1 VVFSQLAEPNNI
13 MTRRRAAKIIATL
26 GPASSTPEEIR
37 ALHVAGADLFR
48 LNFSHGERAE
58 HRARY
63 EAVRRLE
70 RELGRPIGILVDL
83 QGPKIRV
90 GKFRGGKVALEAGKP
105 LRLDLDAKEGD
116 AKRASLPHPE
126 VFSAL
131 APGQIVLLDDGRLRL
146 KVERVGGDFAETTV
160 LTGGTLGERKGVN
173 LPGAILPLSALTE
186 KDRRD
191 LDFALTL
198 GADWIALS
206 FVQRPDD
213 VAELKKLVGNRAA
226 IMAKIE
232 KPQALDRLQEILELS
247 DAVMVAR
254 GDLGV
259 ELPPEDVPSLQKQI
273 VRGGRKAGKPVVVA
287 TQMLDSMVREPA
299 PTRAEASDV
308 ANAVYDG
315 ADAVMLSAETAA
327 GAFPVASVEMMDRII
342 RRVEQDPSYRLLMDA
357 NRPPPQATASDAI
370 TLAAREVAET
380 VAAACVVTYTSS
392 GSTAQRA
399 SRERPPVPILCLTGR
414 TQTARRMTLSWGVH
428 CFFSHDVSTIDEMV
442 AYAQESAKATGI
454 AKSGERIVI
463 TAGMPFGTP
472 GATNMLRVAWVD

>member
-1 VVFSQLAEPNNI
+1 MKQ
-13 MTRRRAAKIIATL
+13 RRSAKIIATL
-26 GPASSTPEEIR
+26 GPASTTPEQIR
-37 ALHVAGADLFR
+37 ALHAAGADVFR
-48 LNFSHGERAE
+48 MNFSHGERAD

-63 EAVRRLE
+63 DAVRRLE

-90 GKFRGGKVALEAGKP
+90 GKFAGGKVALTAGKP
-105 LRLDLDAKEGD
+105 LRLDLDPAPGD
-116 AKRASLPHPE
+116 EKRASLPHPE
-126 VFSAL
+126 VFAAL
-131 APGQIVLLDDGRLRL
+131 APGQLVLLDDGRLRL
-146 KVERVGGDFAETTV
+146 KVETVGTDFAETTV
-160 LTGGTLGERKGVN
+160 LTGGTLSERKGVN

-186 KDRRD
+186 KDLRD

-213 VAELKKLVGNRAA
+213 VAELRKLVGNRAA

-232 KPQALDRLQEILELS
+232 KPQALDRLDQIVDLS

-273 VRGGRKAGKPVVVA
+273 VRAGRKAGKPVVVA
-287 TQMLDSMVREPA
+287 TQMLESMVRDPA

-315 ADAVMLSAETAA
+315 ADAVMLSAETAS
-327 GAFPVASVEMMDRII
+327 GAYPTESVAMMDRII
-342 RRVEQDPSYRLLMDA
+342 RRVEQDPTYRLIMDA
-357 NRPPPQATASDAI
+357 NHPPPQATAADAI
-370 TLAAREVAET
+370 TLAAREVAQT
-380 VAAACVVTYTSS
+380 IAAACIVTYTSS

-399 SRERPPVPILCLTGR
+399 SRERPAVPILCLTGR
-414 TQTARRMTLSWGVH
+414 TQTARRMTLSWGVQ
-428 CFFSHDVSTIDEMV
+428 CYFSHDVSTIDEMV
-442 AYAQESAKATGI
+442 AYAQESAKGTGI

-472 GATNMLRVAWVD
+472 GATNMLRVAWVE

>member
-1 VVFSQLAEPNNI
+1 MNQ
-13 MTRRRAAKIIATL
+13 RRSAKIIATL
-26 GPASSTPEEIR
+26 GPASTTPEQIR
-37 ALHVAGADLFR
+37 ALHAAGADVFR
-48 LNFSHGERAE
+48 MNFSHGERAD

-63 EAVRRLE
+63 DAVRRLE

-90 GKFRGGKVALEAGKP
+90 GKFAGGKVALMAGKP
-105 LRLDLDAKEGD
+105 LRLDLDIAPGD
-116 AKRASLPHPE
+116 ETRAPLPHPE
-126 VFSAL
+126 VFQAL
-131 APGQIVLLDDGRLRL
+131 APGQLVLLDDGRLRL
-146 KVERVGGDFAETTV
+146 KVEKVGADFADTV
-160 LTGGTLGERKGVN
+160 VMTGGTLSERKGVN

-186 KDRRD
+186 KDLRD

-213 VAELKKLVGNRAA
+213 VAELRKLVGNRAA

-232 KPQALDRLQEILELS
+232 KPQALDRLDQIVDLS

-273 VRGGRKAGKPVVVA
+273 VRAGRKAGKPVVVA
-287 TQMLDSMVREPA
+287 TQMLESMVRDPA

-315 ADAVMLSAETAA
+315 ADAVMLSAETAS
-327 GAFPVASVEMMDRII
+327 GAYPAESVAMMDRII
-342 RRVEQDPSYRLLMDA
+342 RRVEHDPTYRLIMDA
-357 NRPPPQATASDAI
+357 NHPPPQATAADAI
-370 TLAAREVAET
+370 TLAAREVAQT
-380 VAAACVVTYTSS
+380 IGAACIVTYTSS

-399 SRERPPVPILCLTGR
+399 SRERPAVPILCLTGR
-414 TQTARRMTLSWGVH
+414 TQTARRMTLAWGVQ
-428 CFFSHDVSTIDEMV
+428 CYFSHDVSTIDEMV
-442 AYAQESAKATGI
+442 AYAQESAKGTGI

-472 GATNMLRVAWVD
+472 GATNMLRVAWVE

>member
-1 VVFSQLAEPNNI
+1 MQQ
-13 MTRRRAAKIIATL
+13 RRAAKIIATL
-26 GPASSTPEEIR
+26 GPASSTPDRIR
-37 ALHVAGADLFR
+37 ALHAAGADLFR
-48 LNFSHGERAE
+48 LNFSHGERAD

-63 EAVRRLE
+63 DAVRKLE
-70 RELGRPIGILVDL
+70 RELGRPIGLLVDL

-90 GKFRGGKVALEAGKP
+90 GKFAGGKVALGEGKA
-105 LRLDLDAKEGD
+105 LRLDLDPAPGD
-116 AKRASLPHPE
+116 GRRAPLPHPE
-126 VFSAL
+126 VFA
-131 APGQIVLLDDGRLRL
+131 AMKPGQFVLLDDGRLRL
-146 KVERVGGDFAETTV
+146 KVEKVGADFAETIV
-160 LTGGTLGERKGVN
+160 VTGGVLGERKGVN

-186 KDRRD
+186 KDLRD
-191 LDFALTL
+191 LDFALSL

-213 VAELKKLVGNRAA
+213 VAELRKLVGNRAA
-226 IMAKIE
+226 IMSKIE
-232 KPQALDRLQEILELS
+232 KPQALDRLSEIVDLS

-273 VRGGRKAGKPVVVA
+273 VRAGRKAGKPVVVA
-287 TQMLDSMVREPA
+287 TQMLDSMVRDPA

-315 ADAVMLSAETAA
+315 ADAVMLSAETAS
-327 GAFPVASVEMMDRII
+327 GNYPIESVEMMARII
-342 RRVEQDPSYRLLMDA
+342 RRVEQDPTYRLIMDA
-357 NRPPPQATASDAI
+357 NHPPPQATASDAI

-380 VAAACVVTYTSS
+380 IAAACIVTYTSS

-414 TQTARRMTLSWGVH
+414 TQTARRMTLSWGVQ
-428 CFFSHDVSTIDEMV
+428 CFFSHDVSSIDEMV
-442 AYAQESAKATGI
+442 GYAQESAKANGI

>member
-1 VVFSQLAEPNNI
+1 MNQ
-13 MTRRRAAKIIATL
+13 RRAAKIIATL
-26 GPASSTPEEIR
+26 GPASSTPDRIR
-37 ALHVAGADLFR
+37 ALHAAGTDLFR

-58 HRARY
+58 HRARHD
-63 EAVRRLE
+63 AVRKLE
-70 RELGRPIGILVDL
+70 RELGRPIGLLVDL

-90 GKFRGGKVALEAGKP
+90 GKFAGGKVALGEGKP
-105 LRLDLDAKEGD
+105 FRLDLDPTPGD
-116 AKRASLPHPE
+116 GRRAPLPHPE
-126 VFSAL
+126 VFA
-131 APGQIVLLDDGRLRL
+131 AMKPGQFVLLDDGRLRL
-146 KVERVGGDFAETTV
+146 KVDKVGADFAETIV
-160 LTGGTLGERKGVN
+160 VTGGVLGERKGVN

-186 KDRRD
+186 KDLRD
-191 LDFALTL
+191 LDFALSL

-213 VAELKKLVGNRAA
+213 VAELRKLVGNRAA
-226 IMAKIE
+226 IMSKIE
-232 KPQALDRLQEILELS
+232 KPQALDRLSEIVDLS

-273 VRGGRKAGKPVVVA
+273 VRAGRKAGKPVVVA
-287 TQMLDSMVREPA
+287 TQMLDSMVRDPA

-315 ADAVMLSAETAA
+315 ADAVMLSAETAS
-327 GAFPVASVEMMDRII
+327 GNYPVESVEMMARII
-342 RRVEQDPSYRLLMDA
+342 RRVEQDPTYRLIMDA
-357 NRPPPQATASDAI
+357 NHPPPQATASDAI
-370 TLAAREVAET
+370 TLAAREVAQT
-380 VAAACVVTYTSS
+380 IAAACIVTYTSS

-414 TQTARRMTLSWGVH
+414 TQTARRMTLSWGVQ
-428 CFFSHDVSTIDEMV
+428 CFFSHDVSSIDEMV
-442 AYAQESAKATGI
+442 GYAQESAKANGI

>member
-1 VVFSQLAEPNNI
+1 
-13 MTRRRAAKIIATL
+13 MTPRRAAKIIATL
-26 GPASSTPEEIR
+26 GPASSTPDKIR
-37 ALHVAGADLFR
+37 ALHAAGTDLFR
-48 LNFSHGERAE
+48 LNFSHGERAD

-63 EAVRRLE
+63 DAVRKLE

-90 GKFRGGKVALEAGKP
+90 GKFKDGKVALGEGKA
-105 LRLDLDAKEGD
+105 LRLDLDTAPGD
-116 AKRASLPHPE
+116 GRRAPLPHPE
-126 VFSAL
+126 VFA
-131 APGQIVLLDDGRLRL
+131 AMTPGQLVLLDDGRLRL
-146 KVERVGGDFAETTV
+146 KVDKVGTDFAETTV
-160 LTGGTLGERKGVN
+160 VTGGVLSERKGVN

-186 KDRRD
+186 KDLRD
-191 LDFALTL
+191 LDFALSI

-213 VAELKKLVGNRAA
+213 VAELRKLVGNRAA
-226 IMAKIE
+226 IMSKIE
-232 KPQALDRLQEILELS
+232 KPQALDKLDQIVDLS

-259 ELPPEDVPSLQKQI
+259 ELPPEDVPSLQKHI
-273 VRGGRKAGKPVVVA
+273 VRAGRKAGKPVVVA
-287 TQMLDSMVREPA
+287 TQMLDSMVRDPA

-315 ADAVMLSAETAA
+315 ADAVMLSAETAT
-327 GAFPVASVEMMDRII
+327 GAYPVEAVAMMARII
-342 RRVEQDPSYRLLMDA
+342 RRVEQDPTYRVLMDA
-357 NRPPPQATASDAI
+357 NHPPPQATASDAI
-370 TLAAREVAET
+370 TLAAREVAST
-380 VAAACVVTYTSS
+380 IAAACIVCYTSS

-414 TQTARRMTLSWGVH
+414 TQTARRMTLAWGVH

-442 AYAQESAKATGI
+442 AYAQESAKTNGI
-454 AKSGERIVI
+454 AKGGERIVI

-472 GATNMLRVAWVD
+472 GATNMLRVAWVE

>member
-1 VVFSQLAEPNNI
+1 MIQ
-13 MTRRRAAKIIATL
+13 RRAAKIIATL
-26 GPASSTPEEIR
+26 GPASSTPDRIK
-37 ALHVAGADLFR
+37 ALHAAGADLFR
-48 LNFSHGERAE
+48 LNFSHGERSD

-63 EAVRRLE
+63 DAVRKLE
-70 RELGRPIGILVDL
+70 RELARPIGILVDL

-90 GKFRGGKVALEAGKP
+90 GKFVAGKVTLGEGKP
-105 LRLDLDAKEGD
+105 LRLDLDVAPGD
-116 AKRASLPHPE
+116 VRRAPLPHPE
-126 VFSAL
+126 VFA
-131 APGQIVLLDDGRLRL
+131 AMKPGQMVLLDDGRLRL
-146 KVERVGGDFAETTV
+146 RVEKVGADFAETTV
-160 LTGGTLGERKGVN
+160 VTGGDLSERKGVN

-186 KDRRD
+186 KDLRD
-191 LDFALTL
+191 LDFALSL

-213 VAELKKLVGNRAA
+213 VAELRKLVGNRAA
-226 IMAKIE
+226 IMSKIE
-232 KPQALDRLQEILELS
+232 KPQALDRLNEIVDLS

-273 VRGGRKAGKPVVVA
+273 VRAGRKAGKPVVVA
-287 TQMLDSMVREPA
+287 TQMLDSMIRDPA

-308 ANAVYDG
+308 ANAVYEG
-315 ADAVMLSAETAA
+315 ADSVMLSGETAS
-327 GAFPVASVEMMDRII
+327 GAYPVESVEMMARII
-342 RRVEQDPSYRLLMDA
+342 RRVEQDPAYRLMMDA
-357 NRPPPQATASDAI
+357 SHPPPQATASDAI
-370 TLAAREVAET
+370 TLAAREVAVT
-380 VAAACVVTYTSS
+380 IAAACIVTYTSS

-414 TQTARRMTLSWGVH
+414 TQTARRMTLAWGVH
-428 CFFSHDVSTIDEMV
+428 CFFSHDVSDIDEMV
-442 AYAQESAKATGI
+442 RYAQDSAKANGI

>member
-1 VVFSQLAEPNNI
+1 MLP
-13 MTRRRAAKIIATL
+13 RRAAKIIATL
-26 GPASSTPEEIR
+26 GPATSTPDRIR
-37 ALHVAGADLFR
+37 ALHAAGADLFR
-48 LNFSHGERAE
+48 MNFSHGERAE

-63 EAVRRLE
+63 DAVRKLE
-70 RELGRPIGILVDL
+70 REIGRPIGILVDL

-90 GKFRGGKVALEAGKP
+90 GKFADGKVALGEGKP
-105 LRLDLDAKEGD
+105 LRLDLDVTPGD
-116 AKRASLPHPE
+116 SRRAPLPHPE
-126 VFSAL
+126 VFA
-131 APGQIVLLDDGRLRL
+131 AMTPGQLVLLDDGKLRL
-146 KVERVGGDFAETTV
+146 KVETVGKDYAETTV
-160 LTGGTLGERKGVN
+160 VTGGTLSERKGVN

-186 KDRRD
+186 KDLRD
-191 LDFALTL
+191 LDFALSI

-213 VAELKKLVGNRAA
+213 VAELRKLVGNRAA
-226 IMAKIE
+226 IMSKIE
-232 KPQALDRLQEILELS
+232 KPQALDKLDQIVELS

-259 ELPPEDVPSLQKQI
+259 ELPAEDVPSLQKQI
-273 VRGGRKAGKPVVVA
+273 IRSCRRAGKPVVVA

-315 ADAVMLSAETAA
+315 ADAVMLSAETAS
-327 GAFPVASVEMMDRII
+327 GAFPVESVEMMARII
-342 RRVEQDPSYRLLMDA
+342 RRVELDPIYREMMNA
-357 NRPPPQATASDAI
+357 AKAPPQATASDAI
-370 TLAAREVAET
+370 TLAAREVAVT
-380 VAAACVVTYTSS
+380 IRAACIVCYTSS

-414 TQTARRMTLSWGVH
+414 TQTARRMTLAWGVH

-442 AYAQESAKATGI
+442 AYAQESAKANKI
-454 AKSGERIVI
+454 AKAGERIVI

>member
-1 VVFSQLAEPNNI
+1 
-13 MTRRRAAKIIATL
+13 MTPRRAAKIIATL
-26 GPASSTPEEIR
+26 GPASSTPDRIR
-37 ALHVAGADLFR
+37 ALHAAGADLFR

-70 RELGRPIGILVDL
+70 REIGRPIGILVDL

-90 GKFRGGKVALEAGKP
+90 GKFAGGKVTLGEGKP
-105 LRLDLDAKEGD
+105 LRLDLDPAPGD
-116 AKRASLPHPE
+116 AARAPLPHPE
-126 VFSAL
+126 VFQVLS
-131 APGQIVLLDDGRLRL
+131 PGQMVLLDDGRLRL
-146 KVERVGGDFAETTV
+146 RVESVSADRAETV
-160 LTGGTLGERKGVN
+160 VVTGGVLGERKGVN

-186 KDRRD
+186 KDLRD
-191 LDFALTL
+191 LDFALSL

-213 VAELKKLVGNRAA
+213 VAELRKIVGNRAA
-226 IMAKIE
+226 IMSKIE
-232 KPQALDRLQEILELS
+232 KPQALARLDQIVDLS

-259 ELPPEDVPSLQKQI
+259 ELPPEDVPTLQKRI
-273 VRGGRKAGKPVVVA
+273 VRTGRRAGKPVVVA
-287 TQMLDSMVREPA
+287 TQMLDSMVRDPA

-315 ADAVMLSAETAA
+315 ADAVMLSAETAS
-327 GAFPVASVEMMDRII
+327 GAYPAEAVAMMARII
-342 RRVEQDPSYRLLMDA
+342 GRVEHDPAYRVIMDA
-357 NRPPPQATASDAI
+357 NHPPPQATAADAI
-370 TLAAREVAET
+370 TLAAREVAT
-380 VAAACVVTYTSS
+380 TIAAACIVTYTSS
-392 GSTAQRA
+392 GSTALRA
-399 SRERPPVPILCLTGR
+399 SRERPAVPILCLTGR
-414 TQTARRMTLSWGVH
+414 TQTARRMTLAWGVH

-442 AYAQESAKATGI
+442 AYAQESAKSNGI

-472 GATNMLRVAWVD
+472 GATNMLRVAWVE

>member
-1 VVFSQLAEPNNI
+1 MIQ
-13 MTRRRAAKIIATL
+13 RRAAKIIATL
-26 GPASSTPEEIR
+26 GPASSTPDRIK
-37 ALHVAGADLFR
+37 ALHAAGADLFR
-48 LNFSHGERAE
+48 LNFSHGERAD

-63 EAVRRLE
+63 DAVRKLE
-70 RELGRPIGILVDL
+70 RELARPIGILVDL

-90 GKFRGGKVALEAGKP
+90 GKFAAGKVTLGEGKP
-105 LRLDLDAKEGD
+105 LRLDLDAGPGD
-116 AKRASLPHPE
+116 VRRAPLPHPE
-126 VFSAL
+126 VFA
-131 APGQIVLLDDGRLRL
+131 AMKPGQMVLLDDGRLRL
-146 KVERVGGDFAETTV
+146 RVDKVGADFAETTV
-160 LTGGTLGERKGVN
+160 VTGGDLSERKGVN

-186 KDRRD
+186 KDLRD
-191 LDFALTL
+191 LDFALSL

-213 VAELKKLVGNRAA
+213 VAELRKLVGNRAA
-226 IMAKIE
+226 IMSKIE
-232 KPQALDRLQEILELS
+232 KPQALDRLNEIVDLS

-273 VRGGRKAGKPVVVA
+273 VRAGRKAGKPVVVA
-287 TQMLDSMVREPA
+287 TQMLDSMIRDPA

-308 ANAVYDG
+308 ANAVYEG
-315 ADAVMLSAETAA
+315 ADSVMLSGETAS
-327 GAFPVASVEMMDRII
+327 GAYPVESVEMMARII
-342 RRVEQDPSYRLLMDA
+342 RRVEQDPAYRLMMDA
-357 NRPPPQATASDAI
+357 SHPPPQATASDAI
-370 TLAAREVAET
+370 TLAAREVAVT
-380 VAAACVVTYTSS
+380 IAAACIVTYTSS

-414 TQTARRMTLSWGVH
+414 TQTARRMTLAWGVH
-428 CFFSHDVSTIDEMV
+428 CFFSHDVSDIDEMV
-442 AYAQESAKATGI
+442 RYAQESAKANGI

>member
-1 VVFSQLAEPNNI
+1 MIQ
-13 MTRRRAAKIIATL
+13 RRAAKIIATL
-26 GPASSTPEEIR
+26 GPASSTPDRIK
-37 ALHVAGADLFR
+37 ALHTAGADLFR
-48 LNFSHGERAE
+48 LNFSHGERAD

-63 EAVRRLE
+63 DAVRKLE
-70 RELGRPIGILVDL
+70 RELARPIGILVDL

-90 GKFRGGKVALEAGKP
+90 GKFAAGKVTLGEGKP
-105 LRLDLDAKEGD
+105 LRLDLDVTPGD
-116 AKRASLPHPE
+116 VRRAPLPHPE
-126 VFSAL
+126 VFA
-131 APGQIVLLDDGRLRL
+131 AMKPGQMVLLDDGRLRL
-146 KVERVGGDFAETTV
+146 RVDKVGADFAETTV
-160 LTGGTLGERKGVN
+160 VTGGDLSERKGVN

-186 KDRRD
+186 KDLRD
-191 LDFALTL
+191 LDFALSL

-213 VAELKKLVGNRAA
+213 VAELRKLVGNRAA
-226 IMAKIE
+226 IMSKIE
-232 KPQALDRLQEILELS
+232 KPQALDRLNEVDLS

-273 VRGGRKAGKPVVVA
+273 VRAGRKAGKPVVVA
-287 TQMLDSMVREPA
+287 TQMLDSMIRDPA

-308 ANAVYDG
+308 ANAVYEG
-315 ADAVMLSAETAA
+315 ADSVMLSGETAS
-327 GAFPVASVEMMDRII
+327 GAYPVESVEMMARII
-342 RRVEQDPSYRLLMDA
+342 RRVEQDPAYRLMMDA
-357 NRPPPQATASDAI
+357 SHPPPQATASDAI
-370 TLAAREVAET
+370 TLAAREVAVT
-380 VAAACVVTYTSS
+380 IAAACIVTYTSS

-414 TQTARRMTLSWGVH
+414 TQTARRMTLAWGVH
-428 CFFSHDVSTIDEMV
+428 CFFSHDVSDIDEMV
-442 AYAQESAKATGI
+442 RYAQESAKANGI

>member
-1 VVFSQLAEPNNI
+1 MSQ
-13 MTRRRAAKIIATL
+13 RRAAKIIATL
-26 GPASSTPEEIR
+26 GPASSTPDKIR
-37 ALHVAGADLFR
+37 ALNAAGTDLFR
-48 LNFSHGERAE
+48 LNFSHGERAD

-63 EAVRRLE
+63 DAVRKLE
-70 RELGRPIGILVDL
+70 RELKRPIGILVDL

-90 GKFRGGKVALEAGKP
+90 GKFLGGKVALGEGKA
-105 LRLDLDAKEGD
+105 LRLDLDAAPGD
-116 AKRASLPHPE
+116 GRRAPLPHPE
-126 VFSAL
+126 VFAAL
-131 APGQIVLLDDGRLRL
+131 QPGQLVLLDDGRLRL
-146 KVERVGGDFAETTV
+146 KVEKVGADFAETV
-160 LTGGTLGERKGVN
+160 VVTGGVLSERKGVN

-186 KDRRD
+186 KDLRD
-191 LDFALTL
+191 LDFGLSL

-213 VAELKKLVGNRAA
+213 VAEIRKLVGNRAA
-226 IMAKIE
+226 IMSKIE
-232 KPQALDRLQEILELS
+232 KPQALDRLDEIIDLS

-273 VRGGRKAGKPVVVA
+273 VRAGRKAGKPVVVA
-287 TQMLDSMVREPA
+287 TQMLDSMVRDPA

-315 ADAVMLSAETAA
+315 ADAVMLSAETAS
-327 GAFPVASVEMMDRII
+327 GAHPVESVEMMARIV
-342 RRVEQDPSYRLLMDA
+342 RRVEQDPAYRLIMDA
-357 NRPPPQATASDAI
+357 NHPPPQATAADAI
-370 TLAAREVAET
+370 TLAAREVAQT
-380 VAAACVVTYTSS
+380 VGAACIVTYTTS

-428 CFFSHDVSTIDEMV
+428 CSFTHDVSTIDEMV
-442 AYAQESAKATGI
+442 AYAQESSKALGI
-454 AKSGERIVI
+454 AKAGERIVI

>member
-1 VVFSQLAEPNNI
+1 MIQ
-13 MTRRRAAKIIATL
+13 RRAAKIIATL
-26 GPASSTPEEIR
+26 GPASSTPDRIK
-37 ALHVAGADLFR
+37 ALNAAGADLFR

-63 EAVRRLE
+63 DAVRKLE
-70 RELGRPIGILVDL
+70 RELGRPIGVLVDL

-90 GKFRGGKVALEAGKP
+90 GKFAGGKVALGEGKP
-105 LRLDLDAKEGD
+105 LRLDLDPAPGD
-116 AKRASLPHPE
+116 ARRAPLPHPE
-126 VFSAL
+126 VFAAM

-146 KVERVGGDFAETTV
+146 KVDKVGGDFAETTV
-160 LTGGTLGERKGVN
+160 VTGGVLGERKGVN
-173 LPGAILPLSALTE
+173 LPGAVLPLSALTE
-186 KDRRD
+186 KDLRD
-191 LDFALTL
+191 LDFALSI

-213 VAELKKLVGNRAA
+213 VAELRKLVGNRAA
-226 IMAKIE
+226 IMSKIE
-232 KPQALDRLQEILELS
+232 KPQALDRLGEIVDLS

-273 VRGGRKAGKPVVVA
+273 VRAGRRSGKPVVVA
-287 TQMLDSMVREPA
+287 TQMLDSMVRDPA

-315 ADAVMLSAETAA
+315 ADAVMLSAETAS
-327 GAFPVASVEMMDRII
+327 GAYPVEAVEMMARII
-342 RRVEQDPSYRLLMDA
+342 RRVEQDPNFRVVMDA
-357 NRPPPQATASDAI
+357 SHPAPQATASDAI
-370 TLAAREVAET
+370 TLAAREVAIT
-380 VAAACVVTYTSS
+380 VAAACIVTYTTS

-414 TQTARRMTLSWGVH
+414 TQTARRMTLAWGVH
-428 CFFSHDVSTIDEMV
+428 CFFSHDVATIDEMV
-442 AYAQESAKATGI
+442 AYAQESAKANGI

>member
-1 VVFSQLAEPNNI
+1 
-13 MTRRRAAKIIATL
+13 MTSRRAAKIIATL
-26 GPASSTPEEIR
+26 GPASSGTDKIR
-37 ALHVAGADLFR
+37 ALHAAGADLFR
-48 LNFSHGERAE
+48 LNFSHGERAD

-63 EAVRRLE
+63 DAVRKLE
-70 RELGRPIGILVDL
+70 REMGRPIGILVDL

-90 GKFRGGKVALEAGKP
+90 GKFQGGKVTLGEGKA
-105 LRLDLDAKEGD
+105 LRLDLDPTPGD
-116 AKRASLPHPE
+116 AARASLPHPE
-126 VFSAL
+126 VFA
-131 APGQIVLLDDGRLRL
+131 AMTPGQLVLLDDGRLRL
-146 KVERVGGDFAETTV
+146 KVEKVGADFAETV
-160 LTGGTLGERKGVN
+160 VVTGGVLSERKGVN

-186 KDRRD
+186 KDLRD
-191 LDFALTL
+191 LDFALSL

-213 VAELKKLVGNRAA
+213 VAELRKLVGNRAA
-226 IMAKIE
+226 IMSKIE
-232 KPQALDRLQEILELS
+232 KPQALDRLDQIVDLS

-273 VRGGRKAGKPVVVA
+273 VRAGRKAGKPVVVA
-287 TQMLDSMVREPA
+287 TQMLESMVRDPA

-315 ADAVMLSAETAA
+315 ADAVMLSAETAS
-327 GAFPVASVEMMDRII
+327 GAYPIESVAMMARII
-342 RRVEQDPSYRLLMDA
+342 RRVEQDPTYRVIMDA
-357 NRPPPQATASDAI
+357 NHPPPQATAADAI
-370 TLAAREVAET
+370 TLAAREVAT
-380 VAAACVVTYTSS
+380 TIKAACIVTYTSS

-414 TQTARRMTLSWGVH
+414 TQTARRMTLAWGVH

-442 AYAQESAKATGI
+442 AYAQESAKSNGI
-454 AKSGERIVI
+454 AKGGERIVI

-472 GATNMLRVAWVD
+472 GATNMLRVAWVE